1 MRNAD
6 LIFVLNPKMKKNIVK
21 NLGVE
26 ENKVVQINNGVN
38 TDIYTPL
45 NSERID
51 TVKEKF
57 GLKDKK
63 VILQVGSV
71 NENKGQGRTV
81 KIIAPLLKKNSNIVF
96 VFAGDI
102 VSPEY
107 YHEVLNTAKEENV
120 EKQVVYLGT
129 FSPGEEMNEIYNIAD
144 TTIFNSLYEGFALV
158 CIESISSGVP
168 VVLCSESLSSF
179 GDGSIYAVKD
189 DAVAQITRLLNDS
202 DYLKDMKQKAR
213 GNAVDNFTWSKVAQ
227 DYYDNFKR

>member
-1 MRNAD
+1 M
-6 LIFVLNPKMKKNIVK
+6 
-21 NLGVE
+21 
-26 ENKVVQINNGVN
+26 
-38 TDIYTPL
+38 
-45 NSERID
+45 
-51 TVKEKF
+51 
-57 GLKDKK
+57 
-63 VILQVGSV
+63 
-71 NENKGQGRTV
+71 
-81 KIIAPLLKKNSNIVF
+81 F

-144 TTIFNSLYEGFALV
+144 TTIFNSLYESFGLV

-213 GNAVDNFTWSKVAQ
+213 ENAVDNFTWSKVAQ